1 MGILEPG
8 REPFDGSVQPSAG
21 CVSVS
26 TPLFQV
32 GLCFCVAML
41 CGTCVT
47 QQIRFLGSYR
57 VVGNV
62 PPTHAHARTHARAH
76 AHTHTHACAHPLDLR
91 FRVSCFFCPV
101 TRPALPRPPS
111 RYYAFGT
118 YVEELKTKGQFSQ
131 TQVHTAGVVLD
142 LGVYSL
148 GPVIGDFHDYVGYGH
163 RPGRL
168 APPLTA
174 SRSPLPRLY

>member
-1 MGILEPG
+1 M
-8 REPFDGSVQPSAG
+8 
-21 CVSVS
+21 C
-26 TPLFQV
+26 PL
-32 GLCFCVAML
+32 
-41 CGTCVT
+41 
-47 QQIRFLGSYR
+47 
-57 VVGNV
+57 
-62 PPTHAHARTHARAH
+62 PTHTHARTHA
-76 AHTHTHACAHPLDLR
+76 HTRTRTLTRCTPAGLA
-91 FRVSCFFCPV
+91 FSCFLFFLPRH
-101 TRPALPRPPS
+101 RPALPRPPS